1 MDILKQFG
9 GGTHAM
15 RHTVGAG
22 ALLLLVLGGALPAQ
36 DGKTVAGAVD
46 AKKPTAVGAV
56 DSAAKSIAGF
66 DLKATSLADD
76 GEFLRRVMLDL
87 VGYPPNLQQVKAFIA
102 DQNPNKRVQKIAELV
117 ETDEWADL
125 WTRQFAEVYFGDYHE
140 VVMDT
145 MPKLSKEASA
155 RIVKEFMG
163 WFKRQL
169 MKETPYT
176 DLVKWMLDARGTD
189 DGDPALAY
197 KLSFYKE
204 EGQAIE
210 FANGV
215 ARHMLGIRLLCA
227 RCHDHPFDRWTVQD
241 YYGLAAF
248 NVRQRVRGYGN
259 GGEKDTVAHVE
270 VKYADEGE
278 MEIQRSP
285 DANDKDAKVKLA
297 QGGKADPVF
306 LFGGAANPKTDDRA
320 KVLGALITSKA
331 NTQLPRAMV
340 NRVWSFLFGRG
351 IVHPV
356 DDFNLRNKALSPAL
370 LDNLTRAFVDSKYS
384 IKELV
389 KIICNT
395 EVYQRSCGS
404 DKAMTK
410 ITFDRC
416 NIKQLSGEQLI
427 NSVQVATQGKPG
439 KNVSEAK
446 QMTGQ
451 LFPAGTISTE
461 VTPLPGNARQA
472 LLLRNNSTVG
482 QWISGGGVLSGI
494 KSGQG
499 SVEDKI
505 KDMFL
510 AALSRLPSDGELARY
525 KKFVE
530 AHQGSGWEDA
540 YWTLINSSEFVTR
553 H

>member
-1 MDILKQFG
+1 MIEAGLKCG
-9 GGTHAM
+9 GARVM
-15 RHTVGAG
+15 RHMKAGAG
-22 ALLLLVLGGALPAQ
+22 VLLVLLLAGTVPAQ
-36 DGKTVAGAVD
+36 ETKAEARQD
-46 AKKPTAVGAV
+46 AKKPMAVGAV
-56 DSAAKSIAGF
+56 DSAAKSIAGY
-66 DLKATSLADD
+66 DTKASSLADD

-102 DQNPNKRVQKIAELV
+102 DASPTKRVQKIHDLV
-117 ETDEWADL
+117 ESDEWADL

-155 RIVKEFMG
+155 RIVKDFMT

-169 MKETPYT
+169 IKDTPYT
-176 DLVKWMLDARGTD
+176 DVVKWMLDARGTD
-189 DGDPALAY
+189 EGDPALAY

-215 ARHMLGIRLLCA
+215 AKHMLGIRILCA

-248 NVRQRVRGYGN
+248 NVRQRVRGFGN
-259 GGEKDTVAHVE
+259 GGEKDTVGHVDL
-270 VKYADEGE
+270 KYADEGE

-285 DANDKDAKVKLA
+285 DANDKDSKVKLA
-297 QGGKADPVF
+297 QGGKADPIF
-306 LFGGAANPKTDDRA
+306 LFGGAAGKNDDRA
-320 KVLGALITSKA
+320 KILGALITSKA

-340 NRVWSFLFGRG
+340 NRVWGFLFGRG

-370 LDNLTRAFVDSKYS
+370 LDNLTRAFVDSKHS

-389 KIICNT
+389 KLICNT
-395 EVYQRSCGS
+395 EVYQRSCNS
-404 DKAMTK
+404 DKTMPK

-416 NIKQLSGEQLI
+416 NIKQLTGEQLI

-439 KNVSEAK
+439 RNLAEAK

-472 LLLRNNSTVG
+472 LLLRNNGTVST
-482 QWISGGGVLSGI
+482 WISSGGVLSSVKG
-494 KSGQG
+494 GAG
-499 SVEDKI
+499 SIDDKI
-505 KDMFL
+505 GDMFL
-510 AALSRLPSDGELARY
+510 AALSRKPTDVELARY
-525 KKFVE
+525 KKFIE
-530 AHQGSGWEDA
+530 GHQGSGWEDA
-540 YWTLINSSEFVTR
+540 YWTLLNSSEFVTR

>member
-1 MDILKQFG
+1 MA
-9 GGTHAM
+9 HAK
-15 RHTVGAG
+15 VGAG
-22 ALLLLVLGGALPAQ
+22 ALLVLLI
-36 DGKTVAGAVD
+36 AGAASPVPSQETKAD
-46 AKKPTAVGAV
+46 ARSETAKKPGAVGAV
-56 DSAAKSIAGF
+56 DSAAKSIGGY
-66 DLKATSLADD
+66 DTKASTLADD
-76 GEFLRRVMLDL
+76 GEFLRRAMLDL
-87 VGYPPNLQQVKAFIA
+87 VGYPPNLQQVKAFMA
-102 DQNPNKRVQKIAELV
+102 DPSPNKRTQKIHDLV
-117 ETDEWADL
+117 ETDDWADL
-125 WTRQFAEVYFGDYHE
+125 WTRQFSEVYFGDYHE

-145 MPKLSKEASA
+145 MPKLGKEASA
-155 RIVKEFMG
+155 RIVKDFMG

-169 MKETPYT
+169 IKETPYT
-176 DLVKWMLDARGTD
+176 DVVRYMLDARGTD
-189 DGDPALAY
+189 EGDPALAY

-248 NVRQRVRGYGN
+248 NVRQRVRGFGN
-259 GGEKDTVAHVE
+259 GGEKDSVGHVE

-306 LFGGAANPKTDDRA
+306 LFGGAAGKNDDRA
-320 KVLGALITSKA
+320 KVLGQLLTSKA

-384 IKELV
+384 VKELV
-389 KIICNT
+389 KLICNT
-395 EVYQRSCGS
+395 DVYQRSCNS
-404 DKAMTK
+404 DKTMTK
-410 ITFDRC
+410 VTFDRC
-416 NIKQLSGEQLI
+416 NIKQLTGEQLI

-439 KNVSEAK
+439 RNIGEAK

-472 LLLRNNSTVG
+472 LLLRNNTTVSG
-482 QWISGGGVLSGI
+482 WVSGGGVLSGI
-494 KSGQG
+494 KGGAG
-499 SVEDKI
+499 SVDDKI
-505 KDMFL
+505 KDIFL
-510 AALSRLPSDGELARY
+510 AALSRLPNDAELARY
-525 KKFVE
+525 KKFIE
-530 AHQGSGWEDA
+530 GHQGSGWEDA
-540 YWTLINSSEFVTR
+540 YWTLLNSSEFVTR

>member
-1 MDILKQFG
+1 
-9 GGTHAM
+9 M
-15 RHTVGAG
+15 RHAKVGAG
-22 ALLLLVLGGALPAQ
+22 ALALLVLAGTLAGTTPAQ
-36 DGKTVAGAVD
+36 DAKD
-46 AKKPTAVGAV
+46 AKKPVSVGAV
-56 DSAAKSIAGF
+56 DSAAKSIAGY
-66 DLKATSLADD
+66 DTKASTIAED

-87 VGYPPNLQQVKAFIA
+87 VGYPPTLQQVKAFIA
-102 DQNPNKRVQKIAELV
+102 DANANKRVQKIHDLV
-117 ETDEWADL
+117 ESDEWADM
-125 WTRQFAEVYFGDYHE
+125 WTRQFSEVYFGDYHD

-145 MPKLSKEASA
+145 MPKLGKEASA
-155 RIVKEFMG
+155 RIVKDFMG

-169 MKETPYT
+169 IKDTPYT
-176 DLVKWMLDARGTD
+176 DIVRWMLDARGND
-189 DGDPALAY
+189 EGDPALAY

-248 NVRQRVRGYGN
+248 NVRQRVRGFGN
-259 GGEKDTVAHVE
+259 GGEKDSVAHVE
-270 VKYADEGE
+270 VKYADEGD

-320 KVLGALITSKA
+320 KVLGQLMTSKA

-395 EVYQRSCGS
+395 EVYQRACGS
-404 DKAMTK
+404 DKAMSK
-410 ITFDRC
+410 VTFDRC
-416 NIKQLSGEQLI
+416 NIKQLTGEQLI

-439 KNVSEAK
+439 RNLGEAK

-472 LLLRNNSTVG
+472 LLLRNNSTVSG
-482 QWISGGGVLSGI
+482 WISSGGVLSGI
-494 KSGQG
+494 KSGAG
-499 SVEDKI
+499 SIEDKI
-505 KDMFL
+505 HDMFL
-510 AALSRLPSDGELARY
+510 AALSRKAQDAEVARY
-525 KKFVE
+525 KKFIE

>member
-1 MDILKQFG
+1 MS
-9 GGTHAM
+9 HAKL
-15 RHTVGAG
+15 GAG
-22 ALLLLVLGGALPAQ
+22 ALLVLLI
-36 DGKTVAGAVD
+36 AGAVASPAQETKAEPSRGD
-46 AKKPTAVGAV
+46 AKKPVAVGAV
-56 DSAAKSIAGF
+56 DSAAKSIRGY
-66 DLKATSLADD
+66 DTKASAVADD

-102 DQNPNKRVQKIAELV
+102 DPSPNKRVQKIHDLV
-117 ETDEWADL
+117 ETEDWADL

-155 RIVKEFMG
+155 RIVKDFMA

-176 DLVKWMLDARGTD
+176 DVVKWMLDARGND
-189 DGDPALAY
+189 EGDPALAY

-248 NVRQRVRGYGN
+248 NVRQRVRGFGN

-270 VKYADEGE
+270 VKYADEGD

-320 KVLGALITSKA
+320 KVLGQLITSKA

-370 LDNLTRAFVDSKYS
+370 LDNLTRAFVDSKHS

-395 EVYQRSCGS
+395 ETYQRSCNS
-404 DKAMTK
+404 DKEMKT
-410 ITFDRC
+410 ISFDRC

-439 KNVSEAK
+439 KNIGEAQ

-472 LLLRNNSTVG
+472 LLLRNNGTVG

-494 KSGQG
+494 KGGSG
-499 SVEDKI
+499 STEDKI

-510 AALSRLPSDGELARY
+510 AALSRLPNDAELARY
-525 KKFVE
+525 KKFIE
-530 AHQGSGWEDA
+530 GHQGSGWEDA

>member
-1 MDILKQFG
+1 
-9 GGTHAM
+9 
-15 RHTVGAG
+15 
-22 ALLLLVLGGALPAQ
+22 
-36 DGKTVAGAVD
+36 
-46 AKKPTAVGAV
+46 
-56 DSAAKSIAGF
+56 
-66 DLKATSLADD
+66 
-76 GEFLRRVMLDL
+76 
-87 VGYPPNLQQVKAFIA
+87 
-102 DQNPNKRVQKIAELV
+102 
-117 ETDEWADL
+117 
-125 WTRQFAEVYFGDYHE
+125 
-140 VVMDT
+140 
-145 MPKLSKEASA
+145 
-155 RIVKEFMG
+155 MG

-169 MKETPYT
+169 IKETPYT
-176 DLVKWMLDARGTD
+176 DVVRYMLDARGTD
-189 DGDPALAY
+189 EGDPALAY

-215 ARHMLGIRLLCA
+215 AKHMLGIRILCA

-248 NVRQRVRGYGN
+248 NVRQRVRGFGN
-259 GGEKDTVAHVE
+259 GGEKDSVGHVE

-285 DANDKDAKVKLA
+285 DANDKDSKVKLA

-306 LFGGAANPKTDDRA
+306 LFGGAAGKNDDRA
-320 KVLGALITSKA
+320 KVLGQLITQKA

-356 DDFNLRNKALSPAL
+356 DDFNLKNKALSPAL

-389 KIICNT
+389 KLVCNT
-395 EVYQRSCGS
+395 DVYQRSCNS
-404 DKAMTK
+404 DKTMTK
-410 ITFDRC
+410 VTFDRC
-416 NIKQLSGEQLI
+416 NIKQLTGEQLI

-439 KNVSEAK
+439 RNIGEAK

-472 LLLRNNSTVG
+472 LLLRNNTTVSG
-482 QWISGGGVLSGI
+482 WVSGGGVLSGI
-494 KSGQG
+494 KSGAG
-499 SVEDKI
+499 SVDDKI

-510 AALSRLPSDGELARY
+510 AAVSRLPNDAELARY
-525 KKFVE
+525 KKFIE

-540 YWTLINSSEFVTR
+540 YWTLLNSSEFVTR